1 MFDFKIEH
9 LLLFVVA
16 IFLLYHLLG
25 GCGCAN
31 WVIDGFSVGVDNI
44 CYVNC
49 CGLSSSDCNE
59 KKKDLSYV
67 NCNKIDTLNN
77 KVDTITNRLDEL
89 ICELVQSE
97 KCITD
102 QGVSD
107 CKNK

>member
-1 MFDFKIEH
+1 MDFKLEH
-9 LLLFVVA
+9 LLLFVIA

-25 GCGCAN
+25 GCYN
-31 WVIDGFSVGVDNI
+31 KVIDGFSVGGQNT

-49 CGLSSSDCNE
+49 CGISSYECNQ
-59 KKKDLSYV
+59 KKKDPSYV

-77 KVDTITNRLDEL
+77 KVDTITNHLDDL
-89 ICELVQSE
+89 ICQLVQSG